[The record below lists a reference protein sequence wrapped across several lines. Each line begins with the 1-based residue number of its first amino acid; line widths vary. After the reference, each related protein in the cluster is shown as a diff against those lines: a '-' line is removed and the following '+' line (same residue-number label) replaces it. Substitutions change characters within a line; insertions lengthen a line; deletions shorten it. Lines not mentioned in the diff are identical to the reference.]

1 MDPASG
7 QKWGK
12 LGFYHHWK
20 PGTTQVDPNPAKK
33 QEWEHYDYATDK
45 REMISI
51 ATTDEEKKF
60 LLETAVKLQLN
71 VALPTKYQLAQ
82 QAAINEYW
90 QYVESIDFPH
100 VSTAFA

>member
-1 MDPASG
+1 
-7 QKWGK
+7 
-12 LGFYHHWK
+12 
-20 PGTTQVDPNPAKK
+20 
-33 QEWEHYDYATDK
+33 
-45 REMISI
+45 MINI

-71 VALPTKYQLAQ
+71 VALPAKYQPAQ

-90 QYVESIDFPH
+90 QYVDVTDFPH